1 VVWRSLFFEFD
12 FHINLHLQVTLYAI
26 ISILYSYI
34 CIEPIYRLISKSF
47 SIIETE
53 IVLFSLVGTIQEN
66 RVMCWKILEHRKP
79 YQAP

>member
-1 VVWRSLFFEFD
+1 MANGCYFAQNLSLVKYTAK
-12 FHINLHLQVTLYAI
+12 VTLYAI